1 MSKAKDDYCTPHDAF
16 CVIHE
21 ASLFLEMSFRR
32 TQAAIQSAQSALRT
46 AQCELPLN
54 QKQGEKLK
62 ISEMVLKDQE
72 SFVSSGLNRIYLIQS
87 VCEKMRLNINP
98 PGNGHNK

>member
-1 MSKAKDDYCTPHDAF
+1 MSKAYDDYCTPHDAF
-16 CVIHE
+16 RVIHE

-32 TQAAIQSAQSALRT
+32 TQAAIQLAQNALRT

-54 QKQGEKLK
+54 EKQGEKLK
-62 ISEMVLKDQE
+62 TSEVVLKDQDA
-72 SFVSSGLNRIYLIQS
+72 FVSNGLNRIYLIQS
-87 VCEKMRLNINP
+87 VCEKMRLDVKP